1 MKRETRET
9 EEQRRARYLQAHKD
23 DEELWG
29 EARIRELAQEG
40 GLAYSEIVRNAVN
53 AFIHPRTQYEMGQGN
68 YLFEVSPYRTGLVS
82 SQPSTFPVQDVM
94 SRTGLLAAPAA

>member
-1 MKRETRET
+1 MRFST
-9 EEQRRARYLQAHKD
+9 D
-23 DEELWG
+23 DV
-29 EARIRELAQEG
+29 ARIRELAQEG